1 MTLVPDRYGVFAVA
15 NATAHELTYAV
26 PAELAGALEAGRLCE
41 LPVQGRRLV
50 GVFLRW
56 CEKPEFACRP
66 VTAVVADCP
75 PLREK
80 VLELLFWLSNYY
92 CAPLGRAIHLAGPG
106 FLWTPDAHSKR
117 HKRTDKREK
126 RAATANSSSDKS
138 SALSSSSDKSSE
150 LNASSERTGAQ
161 VLRTLTAE
169 QRDVFDAVSKSGWG
183 NTTLLQ
189 GVTGSGKTEVYL
201 HLVEQT
207 LKLQKNALI
216 LVPEIALTPQMCD
229 RFRVHFP
236 DDLAVLHSGLTPVEH
251 EREWFRVAQD
261 KARVVLGVRSAVFA
275 PVANLGLI
283 IVDEEHEQSYKCDE
297 FPCYHARDVAV
308 KRAQLESARCVLGSA
323 TPSLESYLNAQR
335 GRYSHLHLRSKHSQ
349 QQNKVEFFQFRP
361 KLHSTGG
368 LGRGVVR
375 SSQFSFTGH
384 VMAPGVVELLRE
396 THSKGE
402 QSMVI
407 LNRRGF
413 AQFALCGDCGEALRC
428 PHCSVSTTLH
438 SRGARELCHY
448 CGFSRT
454 TLTTCPSCG
463 GGRLVH
469 MGLGT
474 QNLEQELSERIPQMT
489 VDRLDR
495 DVLTSH
501 TRLSSILGKFRSGET
516 QCLVGTQMLSKGHD
530 FPKVTLVVILNVE
543 DGLFV
548 PDYRAAERTFQLL
561 CQAAGRSG
569 RGRLAGTIA
578 VQSLGANHPVIH
590 RALEG
595 AVDRFL
601 TDELQMRQL
610 GWHPPVCRQILI
622 EMQHSNELFLQQ
634 QAAAVQKEL
643 ARLWQ
648 AQALTPSDVRLTGPM
663 PAVLAKLKGAH
674 RMHLVIA
681 ARKEIHPAR
690 LVPLELTA
698 RKEYQNLI
706 KVDVDPFSFL

>member
-1 MTLVPDRYGVFAVA
+1 MTAGSEKFAVFAVA
-15 NATAHELTYAV
+15 NATSHELTYQV
-26 PAELAGALEAGRLCE
+26 PEPWANTIQVGQLCE
-41 LPVQGRRLV
+41 VPVQGRRLV

-56 CEKPEFACRP
+56 CEQPSFNCRP
-66 VTAVVADCP
+66 ISTVVDQCP
-75 PLREK
+75 PLKSK
-80 VLELLFWLSNYY
+80 VLELIFWVANYY

-106 FLWTPDAHSKR
+106 FLWAPDAHLKR
-117 HKRTDKREK
+117 YKRTEK
-126 RAATANSSSDKS
+126 RARRAAQ
-138 SALSSSSDKSSE
+138 SAAPQAETGLPLKQLNPEQAQVRDAILASE
-150 LNASSERTGAQ
+150 LGQ
-161 VLRTLTAE
+161 
-169 QRDVFDAVSKSGWG
+169 
-183 NTTLLQ
+183 TTLLQ
-189 GVTGSGKTEVYL
+189 GVTGSGKTEVYM
-201 HLVEQT
+201 HLVAET
-207 LKLQKNALI
+207 LRAGRNALV

-229 RFRVHFP
+229 RFRAHFP
-236 DDLAVLHSGLTPVEH
+236 SELAVLHSGLTSVEL
-251 EREWFRVAQD
+251 EREWFRVASGE
-261 KARVVLGVRSAVFA
+261 ARVVLGVRSAIFA
-275 PVANLGLI
+275 PVENLGLI
-283 IVDEEHEQSYKCDE
+283 VVDEEHETSYKCDE

-308 KRAQLESARCVLGSA
+308 KRAQIENARCLLGSA
-323 TPSLESYLNAQR
+323 TPSLESYSNAER
-335 GRYSHLHLRSKHSQ
+335 KRYLHLHLHAKHSQ
-349 QQNKVEFFQFRP
+349 QTNRVELFQFRP

-368 LGRGVVR
+368 LNRGVVR
-375 SSQFSFTGH
+375 SSQFSFAGH
-384 VMAPGVVELLRE
+384 VMAPGVVDLLAQVQAR
-396 THSKGE
+396 GE

-438 SRGARELCHY
+438 ARGAKELCHY

-463 GGRLVH
+463 GGKLVH

-474 QNLEQELSERIPQMT
+474 QNMEQEIIERVPGIV

-501 TRLSSILGKFRSGET
+501 SRLSSILSKFRSGET

-569 RGRLAGTIA
+569 RGQLPGLIA
-578 VQSLGANHPVIH
+578 VQSLGANHPVVNQ
-590 RALEG
+590 ALEG
-595 AVDRFL
+595 AVDKFL
-601 TDELQMRQL
+601 THELQMRQL

-622 EMQHSNELFLQQ
+622 EMQHSNEAHLM
-634 QAAAVQKEL
+634 QAAQRVQKEL
-643 ARLWQ
+643 AQVWQ
-648 AQALTPSDVRLTGPM
+648 SQNLTPTDVRLTGPM
-663 PAVLAKLKGAH
+663 PAVLSKLKGSF

-690 LVPLELTA
+690 LVPPEFMA
-698 RKEYQNLI
+698 RKEFQHLL
-706 KVDVDPFSFL
+706 KVDVDPFSFM